1 MKQFIIAVDGT
12 VNTKATSASADQ
24 LYGQYDKDSIML
36 HLSETECTTKAQLVE
51 LGKILDSCCATKAPQ
66 QVKQRSKN
74 VIAFTLV
81 DEGDQ
86 AKVDQAKQVAFDVIK
101 SEAAKVNK
109 AIKAANAQNGGTQQQ
124 TPPPKGGT
132 QQQGQSGG
140 QQQTPPP
147 KGGAQQQNGG
157 TQQQTP
163 PPKGG
168 TQQQGQSGGQ
178 QQTPPPKG
186 GAQQQAKFD
195 KTKDAFGRPL
205 KTAYP
210 GLFWPNMTAAEEEA
224 ACDQYWAMVQHV
236 DKDIFHR

>member
-1 MKQFIIAVDGT
+1 MKQFIIAVNGT

-51 LGKILDSCCATKAPQ
+51 LGKILDACCATKAPQ

-101 SEAAKVNK
+101 TEAAKVNK
-109 AIKAANAQNGGTQQQ
+109 AIKAANPQNGGAQQQ

-132 QQQGQSGG
+132 
-140 QQQTPPP
+140 
-147 KGGAQQQNGG
+147 
-157 TQQQTP
+157 
-163 PPKGG
+163 
-168 TQQQGQSGGQ
+168 
-178 QQTPPPKG
+178 
-186 GAQQQAKFD
+186 QQQAKFD

-210 GLFWPNMTAAEEEA
+210 GLFWPGMTAAEEEA